1 MNGLSAFLCVQI
13 FRYFAL
19 CFKKTMKLYTT
30 ITELQNALKEERSK
44 GLKVGFIPT
53 MGALHEGHLS
63 LVQKAGGMCDVVVV
77 SIFVNPTQ
85 FNDKNDLAN
94 YPRTLESDMNL
105 LSTVKC
111 DYIFSPS
118 VEEVYP
124 VPDTRKFEFGNLE
137 TVMEG
142 AFRPGHFNG
151 VAQVVSRLFE
161 IVRPDMAFF
170 GRKDFQQMTI
180 IKEMVRQLNYP
191 IEIVGCE
198 IVREKDG
205 LAMSSRNRLLL
216 PEYRNCVPIIYQTL
230 KEAKDLSQN
239 KSVSEVKEYVVS
251 RINKTQ
257 LLRVEYF
264 EIVDDVHL
272 MPIGNWSETGTKVG
286 CIAVYA
292 GKIRLIDNIVFD
304 IN

>member
-1 MNGLSAFLCVQI
+1 M
-13 FRYFAL
+13 R
-19 CFKKTMKLYTT
+19 LYTT
-30 ITELQNALKEERSK
+30 ISTLQDALKEERLK
-44 GLKVGFIPT
+44 GLKVGLIPT

-63 LVQKAGGMCDVVVV
+63 LVKKAAGLCDIVIV

-94 YPRTLESDMNL
+94 YPRTLEQDMNL
-105 LSTVKC
+105 LSSVHC
-111 DYIFSPS
+111 DYVFSPA

-124 VPDTRKFEFGNLE
+124 VPDTRKFAFGNLE
-137 TVMEG
+137 MVMEG

-161 IVRPDMAFF
+161 IVFPDMAFF
-170 GRKDFQQMTI
+170 GRKDFQQLTI
-180 IKEMVRQLNYP
+180 IKEMVQQMNYP
-191 IEIVGCE
+191 VEIVPCD

-216 PEYRNCVPIIYQTL
+216 PEHRDCAPMIFKTL
-230 KEAKDLSQN
+230 KEAKDLVLV
-239 KSVSEVKEYVVS
+239 KSVAEVKEFVVNQ
-251 RINKTQ
+251 INANQ
-257 LLRVEYF
+257 LLKVEYF
-264 EIVDDVHL
+264 EIVDNITL
-272 MPIGNWSETGTKVG
+272 MPVGSWSQTGTKVG

-292 GKIRLIDNIVFD
+292 GEIRLIDNIIFD

>member
-1 MNGLSAFLCVQI
+1 
-13 FRYFAL
+13 
-19 CFKKTMKLYTT
+19 MKLYTT
-30 ITELQNALKEERSK
+30 ISTLQDALKEERLK
-44 GLKVGFIPT
+44 GLKVGLIPT

-63 LVQKAGGMCDVVVV
+63 LVRKAGSRCDIVVV

-94 YPRTLESDMNL
+94 YPRTLDSDLNL
-105 LSTVKC
+105 LSSLHC
-111 DYIFSPS
+111 DYVFSPA

-124 VPDTRKFEFGNLE
+124 VPDTRIFAFGNLE
-137 TVMEG
+137 SVMEG

-161 IVRPDMAFF
+161 IVLPDMAFF
-170 GRKDFQQMTI
+170 GRKDFQQLTI
-180 IKEMVRQLNYP
+180 IREMVRQLNYP
-191 IEIVGCE
+191 VEIVPCD

-216 PEYRNCVPIIYQTL
+216 PEHRECAPTIYQTL
-230 KEAKDLSQN
+230 KQARDLARV
-239 KSVSEVKEYVVS
+239 KPVEEVKEYVVS
-251 RINKTQ
+251 QVNGNL

-264 EIVDDVHL
+264 EIVDDITL
-272 MPIGNWSETGTKVG
+272 MPVESWGQKGTKVG

-292 GKIRLIDNIVFD
+292 GKIRLIDNIIF
-304 IN
+304 